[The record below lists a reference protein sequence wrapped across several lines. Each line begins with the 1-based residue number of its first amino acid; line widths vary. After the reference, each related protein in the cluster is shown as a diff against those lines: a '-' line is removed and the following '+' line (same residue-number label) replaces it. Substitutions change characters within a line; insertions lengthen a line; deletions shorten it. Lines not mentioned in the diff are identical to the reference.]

1 MSYLKEIDQNAKL
14 MASITTLSVPQ
25 HLMTGPSVYKKD
37 DDDNDDVSKPN
48 GFNNSNRF
56 IM

>member
-1 MSYLKEIDQNAKL
+1 
-14 MASITTLSVPQ
+14 MASITALNVPQ
-25 HLMTGPSVYKKD
+25 HFMTGPSVYKKD
-37 DDDNDDVSKPN
+37 EEDDDDVSKPN